1 MGGLAFLWV
10 TSRKGLFSVGYRW
23 LLYGVWGSVAGLA
36 AALGFA
42 GNTVAVRD
50 TAGAAVAGAAIVV
63 VAISVLDG
71 RRREQSSG
79 SPNSGKLLDIWAPL
93 LGLVGLVAAGFEADG
108 SVALAI
114 VRVVVGAAFLG
125 AVTDTM
131 LLGHWYLVQPGMS
144 RSPLIE
150 LIVWAWV
157 LCLAD
162 AVLWLL
168 PTGLLSTGTDS
179 LLAWFWLVC
188 AIATAGLLVTTR
200 LALREPRYSAVMAAT
215 GLSYLAVMTAI
226 AMELVAGAAVF

>member
-1 MGGLAFLWV
+1 MFLWV
-10 TSRKGLFSVGYRW
+10 TSRRSLFSVGYRW
-23 LLYGVWGSVAGLA
+23 LLYGVWGSLAGLA

-42 GNTVAVRD
+42 GNTVVVRD
-50 TAGAAVAGAAIVV
+50 TAGAAVAFVAIAVV
-63 VAISVLDG
+63 VISI
-71 RRREQSSG
+71 RWKNRF
-79 SPNSGKLLDIWAPL
+79 GKLLDIWAPL

-108 SVALAI
+108 SVALAV
-114 VRVVVGAAFLG
+114 VRVVVGALFLG

-144 RSPLIE
+144 RAPLIE
-150 LIVWAWV
+150 LIAWAGA

-162 AVLWLL
+162 AFVWLL
-168 PTGLLSTGTDS
+168 PTGLLSASADS

-188 AIATAGLLVTTR
+188 AVATAGLLATTR